1 MMDFLFEN
9 TVTLTIIQLFAGCFG
24 SIAFSILYGVPRKY
38 YAVGGLVG
46 GIGWAAYF
54 VLDYLDLASVT
65 VATFIAT
72 LLVAFLSRLCA
83 VWQKCPVTIFLIA
96 GIFPL
101 VPGAGIY
108 WTVYYLVMGNQAEA
122 GARGFTAFKLV
133 MAIVIG
139 IVMVLDIPNK
149 FFRMMSK
156 EKREEDRRGRV

>member
-1 MMDFLFEN
+1 M
-9 TVTLTIIQLFAGCFG
+9 
-24 SIAFSILYGVPRKY
+24 
-38 YAVGGLVG
+38 
-46 GIGWAAYF
+46 
-54 VLDYLDLASVT
+54 
-65 VATFIAT
+65 
-72 LLVAFLSRLCA
+72 
-83 VWQKCPVTIFLIA
+83 WQKCPVTIFLIA